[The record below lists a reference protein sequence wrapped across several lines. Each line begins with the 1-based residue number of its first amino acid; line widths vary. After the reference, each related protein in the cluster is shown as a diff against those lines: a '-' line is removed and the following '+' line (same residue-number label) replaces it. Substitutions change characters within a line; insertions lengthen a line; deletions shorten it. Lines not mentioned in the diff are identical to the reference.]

1 MATST
6 HTEVPG
12 QKGPFP
18 PFQSETFASQ
28 LVWLTLTFVLLYVLM
43 AKLALPRIGAILEK
57 RRVRMADDLAQAE
70 RLKEESDAA
79 LAAYEKELADARA
92 RAQSLASETRQKQ
105 AAEAEQSRRALETRL
120 NAKLAEAEKAI
131 AAAKSSAMA
140 NVRGIAVEAAAAI
153 IQKLIG
159 STPGDDKIAGAVAD
173 VLKR

>member
-1 MATST
+1 MATNT

-18 PFQSETFASQ
+18 PFQRETFASQ
-28 LVWLTLTFVLLYVLM
+28 LVWLTLTFVLLYLLM
-43 AKLALPRIGAILEK
+43 AKVALPRIGAILEK

-79 LAAYEKELADARA
+79 LAAYEKALADARA
-92 RAQSLASETRQKQ
+92 RAQSLVNETQQKQ
-105 AAEAEQSRRALETRL
+105 AAEAQRARQALEARL
-120 NAKLAEAEKAI
+120 NAELAEAEKAI
-131 AAAKSSAMA
+131 AAAKSAAMA

-159 STPGDDKIAGAVAD
+159 VTPSDDKMAGAVAD